1 MPIREKLLEI
11 LTVPVI
17 STTAAE
23 THDILNQVSFTFHLH
38 HCVKKFQIKRFFW
51 SIFSRI
57 RTEYGGIRSISCQY
71 SYMQQQGRE
80 NITHIKNLDIYPEEI
95 YIFFKKKEERKFIF
109 YVYPKQKSLRFYS
122 FYLIQNNINRTL
134 LTIISL
140 ISYN

>member
-1 MPIREKLLEI
+1 MPIREKLLQI

-17 STTAAE
+17 STTAVE
-23 THDILNQVSFTFHLH
+23 THDILNQVSFTFPLH
-38 HCVKKFQIKRFFW
+38 HCMKNFQIKRFFW

-57 RTEYGGIRSISCQY
+57 RTEYGVIGSISCQY

-80 NITHIKNLDIYPEEI
+80 NIKHIKNLDIYPEEI

-109 YVYPKQKSLRFYS
+109 YVYPKEKSLRFYS
-122 FYLIQNNINRTL
+122 FYLIQNNINRTF